1 MCASLFHIAT
11 VVHIIFISGI
21 INRFLGNTFQIFSTL
36 QYYRKLQLSISF
48 ILIICFKYFT
58 QYQITKNGKH
68 AFGQRFSSNGNL
80 ILVCFRGQNYKY
92 NMTLNIDMTIK
103 GVLDAKLKSIKL

>member
-21 INRFLGNTFQIFSTL
+21 INRLYVSNISTL
-36 QYYRKLQLSISF
+36 QYCRKLQLSRSF

-58 QYQITKNGKH
+58 QYQITKNDKH